1 MPLHNADIAVMFDR
15 LADLL
20 EIENANPFRVRAYR
34 NAARTVGGLARS
46 VESMLAE
53 GADLTELPGIGKD
66 LAGKIQEIVT
76 TGHLALLD
84 EVEKRTPRALAEMLS
99 LPGLGPKRVQ
109 SLHEQL
115 AIDTLAELRQAAA
128 HGRVSRLRGFSKALE
143 EKILHEIDRRAQTGR
158 RTRISVA
165 EEIAAPL
172 VAYLKNVPGVREVE
186 VAGSFRR
193 RRETVGD
200 LDILV
205 TCRPHI
211 GVMDRFVAYEDV
223 TEVVAKGETRST
235 VLLRSGLQV
244 DLRVVP
250 EVSYGAAL
258 VYFTGSKAHNIAI
271 RTMAVRKGLKINEYG
286 VFDGDRRVAGRTEAG
301 VYAKIGLPVVPPELR
316 EDRGEIEAAL
326 AHRLPDL
333 VTLTDIRGDLHTH
346 TNASDGRASIREM
359 AEAARDAG
367 YGYIAV
373 TDHTQ
378 HATIAHGLDA
388 KRLRRQI
395 AEIDR
400 LGSQVRGV
408 AVLKSAEVDIL
419 ADGKLDLA
427 DEVLDDLDF
436 TVCAVHSHFNLPRAK
451 QTERILRAMD
461 NARFTVLAHPTGRL
475 LGAREPYEIDME
487 RIIEGARERGCILE
501 INAQPERLDLNDV
514 HCRMARDAG
523 VKVAI
528 STDAHSPEQL
538 GYMRFG
544 IDQARRGWLTAG
556 DVVNTRPLRELRGL
570 LRR

>member
-66 LAGKIQEIVT
+66 LAGKFQEIVT

-84 EVEKRTPRALAEMLS
+84 EVEKRTPRALSEMLS

-109 SLHEQL
+109 GLHEQL

-158 RTRISVA
+158 RMRISVA

-286 VFDGDRRVAGRTEAG
+286 VFDGDRRVAGRTEAE

-316 EDRGEIEAAL
+316 EDRGEIDAAL
-326 AHRLPDL
+326 ARRLPDL

-346 TNASDGRASIREM
+346 TKASDGRASIREM
-359 AEAARDAG
+359 AEAAREAG

-400 LGSQVRGV
+400 LGSQIRGV

-436 TVCAVHSHFNLPRAK
+436 TVCAVHSHFNLPRTK

-461 NARFTVLAHPTGRL
+461 NARFTILAHPTGRL
-475 LGAREPYEIDME
+475 LGARKPYEIDME
-487 RIIEGARERGCILE
+487 RIVEGARERGCILE

-544 IDQARRGWLTAG
+544 IDQARRGWLTAR

>member
-1 MPLHNADIAVMFDR
+1 
-15 LADLL
+15 
-20 EIENANPFRVRAYR
+20 
-34 NAARTVGGLARS
+34 
-46 VESMLAE
+46 
-53 GADLTELPGIGKD
+53 
-66 LAGKIQEIVT
+66 
-76 TGHLALLD
+76 
-84 EVEKRTPRALAEMLS
+84 
-99 LPGLGPKRVQ
+99 
-109 SLHEQL
+109 
-115 AIDTLAELRQAAA
+115 
-128 HGRVSRLRGFSKALE
+128 
-143 EKILHEIDRRAQTGR
+143 
-158 RTRISVA
+158 
-165 EEIAAPL
+165 
-172 VAYLKNVPGVREVE
+172 
-186 VAGSFRR
+186 
-193 RRETVGD
+193 VGD

-475 LGAREPYEIDME
+475 LGAREPYELDME